1 MLMIIVPKRLIIGP
15 WKNKYLINKSMI
27 NGTGLINTDELIL
40 EIVCKTGNQKNK
52 KTLWKNILKKHDV
65 PKYFFYI

>member
-1 MLMIIVPKRLIIGP
+1 
-15 WKNKYLINKSMI
+15 MI

-52 KTLWKNILKKHDV
+52 KTLWKNILKKYDV
-65 PKYFFYI
+65 PKCFFFTFAMNF